1 MDSLDLKVSFCAV
14 TRKMRKLAEP
24 NTLRKK
30 KRFMD
35 YLLGTQASKR
45 FSFQTTTFFRLNI
58 KGNFVAKENNQDIF
72 KVDIVQVILFEID

>member
-1 MDSLDLKVSFCAV
+1 
-14 TRKMRKLAEP
+14 
-24 NTLRKK
+24 
-30 KRFMD
+30 MD

-72 KVDIVQVILFEID
+72 KVDIVQVILFEIDCAIFHINLQELFCQFIS

>member
-1 MDSLDLKVSFCAV
+1 
-14 TRKMRKLAEP
+14 
-24 NTLRKK
+24 
-30 KRFMD
+30 MD